1 MDITWYGQ
9 ACFKIKGRDT
19 SVVIDPFDPGFT
31 GLKLP
36 RPADLTADIV
46 IKTHDHQDH
55 NFLKAVG
62 GDPVVVAGP
71 GEYELKGAV
80 VVGVA
85 TFHDKKEGAERG
97 KNVVYN
103 IEIDGVNIV
112 HLGDLGHSLFEAQ
125 LTAIGP
131 CDIVLVPTGGTYT
144 ITAKEATEVV
154 SQLEPRIVIPMH
166 YAITGLTVP
175 LTAVEVFLKEMGA
188 EGLESQP
195 KLTIT
200 KDKLPDEMKV
210 VLLKKS

>member
-9 ACFKIKGRDT
+9 ACFKIKAKDV
-19 SVVIDPFDPGFT
+19 SVVIDPFDSGFT

-112 HLGDLGHSLFEAQ
+112 HLGDLGHQLSEVQ

-166 YAITGLTVP
+166 YAITGLKVP
-175 LTAVEVFLKEMGA
+175 FTAVEVFLKEMGV
-188 EGLESQP
+188 EGLEPQP

-210 VLLKKS
+210 VLLKKV